1 MYIDVRHYEEWNIDE
16 TISIQ
21 EKKEIENTIADF
33 VLKRIK
39 EAEVKMSIV
48 VKDTKPIF
56 SVPRKLP
63 IKDFKRVSS
72 KHHCRSIRVK
82 SKSH

>member
-1 MYIDVRHYEEWNIDE
+1 MYIDVRHYEEWNIGE

-21 EKKEIENTIADF
+21 EKKEIEKTIADF

-39 EAEVKMSIV
+39 ETEVKMSIV

-56 SVPRKLP
+56 SVPRRLP
-63 IKDFKRVSS
+63 IKEREIADKQIEV
-72 KHHCRSIRVK
+72 
-82 SKSH
+82 